1 MIFIA
6 SPGTLLTVPIKGFLT
21 KMQKIT
27 PVTVGVIPLG
37 SVTVEVQITENGYW
51 YPVVTG
57 QLVGEITEAKVD
69 TLIAPAIAV
78 RFTAIGGNCT
88 VEIGQ

>member
-1 MIFIA
+1 MIFTA
-6 SPGTLLTVPIKGFLT
+6 TSGTPLVVPIKGFLT

-27 PVTVGVIPLG
+27 PVTVGVIPSS
-37 SVTVEVQITENGYW
+37 SVSVEVQITENGYW
-51 YPVVTG
+51 YPVATG
-57 QLVGEITEAKVD
+57 QLVGEITEPKVD